1 MNIPQK
7 SLFTFSAA
15 LLIAASSLSAQ
26 TAITTD
32 PVGYTTISGDSG
44 GYVVTLPLSKSSVF
58 EGAVNA
64 EGTTTL
70 SFDSTVPAL
79 TGAHYVQVM
88 DGALAGTIVDI
99 TSSDSSSVTLSTT
112 LAVALGDSVAIR
124 EHTII
129 EDLGTNFTSGT
140 SVTLYNSDGTT
151 SSATW
156 NSNFLGSFWSGD
168 STEPIYPGEGIVII
182 SAGPFEIVNAGA
194 VSVDPINFSATAGQV
209 NIIGAN
215 SPSGADAA
223 SILGGLE
230 SGTSISVYTNGGS
243 LNSPTSYTKGPAF
256 LGGAWTPDLSE
267 ITTFGDDIALV
278 VVPSADAAVTLPA
291 TTVN

>member
-7 SLFTFSAA
+7 TLSLLAVA
-15 LLIAASSLSAQ
+15 ILLVSSSLSAVE
-26 TAITTD
+26 TD
-32 PVGYTTISGDSG
+32 PVGYTTLSGNAG
-44 GYVVTLPLSKSSVF
+44 GYVVTLPLVNSPVF

-64 EGTTTL
+64 EGTTVL
-70 SFDSTVPAL
+70 NFDSTVPTL
-79 TGAHYVQVM
+79 TGANYVQVM
-88 DGALAGTIVDI
+88 DGSLVGTIVDI
-99 TSSDSSSVTLSTT
+99 ASSDSSSVTLSTT
-112 LAVALGDSVAIR
+112 LAVASGDTVAIR
-124 EHTII
+124 EHTTI

-168 STEPIYPGEGIVII
+168 STESIYPGEGIVII

-194 VSVDPINFSATAGQV
+194 VAVDPINFSATAGQV

-223 SILGGLE
+223 AILGSLE
-230 SGTSISVYTNGGS
+230 AGTSVSVYTNGGS

-256 LGGAWTPDLSE
+256 LGGNWTPDLSE

-278 VVPSADAAVTLPA
+278 VVPATDAAVTLPA
-291 TTVN
+291 TSVN